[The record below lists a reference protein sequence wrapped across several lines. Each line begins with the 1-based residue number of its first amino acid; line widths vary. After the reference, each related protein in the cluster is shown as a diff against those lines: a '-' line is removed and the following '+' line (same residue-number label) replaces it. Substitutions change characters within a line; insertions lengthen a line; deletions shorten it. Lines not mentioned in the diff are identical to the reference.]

1 MSNLYL
7 YPLAITK
14 NNAAPHYLGGSIFVF
29 CSEQKENENYAIS
42 GVLAKDNSF

>member
-1 MSNLYL
+1 MPRKFKKS
-7 YPLAITK
+7 K
-14 NNAAPHYLGGSIFVF
+14 VSIFVF